1 MLPRSNCRVPFYL
14 RSFNNFRPPRASTD
28 LAAAGPALVFS
39 LIFTSAWCDAAVSS
53 LADSAQS
60 LGAGRDAGIQQR
72 SATNLPWLFA
82 AFSCLTINAQT
93 LAQVQNNRRIRSH
106 KRAIRIREFYKYR
119 RRAKKSVQQTAAS
132 S

>member
-82 AFSCLTINAQT
+82 AFSCLAINAQT
-93 LAQVQNNRRIRSH
+93 LAQVQNNRRIPDH
-106 KRAIRIREFYKYR
+106 KNATRIREFNKYQCDTE
-119 RRAKKSVQQTAAS
+119 RATNSAS